1 MTTTYIGIDPGKH
14 TGVAVWD
21 RQGRYFTDVITLDF
35 FGALNFLKHYN
46 PTYTQIVIEDATQN
60 KPTFRRKGQRVGVA
74 DRMAQNVGSVKRDT
88 QLLIEWCER
97 HGFTVRK
104 VKPDQSKLNA
114 AAFKRTTKYIGRTSQ
129 HARDAAMLVY
139 DL

>member
-21 RQGRYFTDVITLDF
+21 KQGRYFTDVMTLDF

-46 PTYTQIVIEDATQN
+46 PAYTQVVIEDATQN
-60 KPTFRRKGQRVGVA
+60 KPTFRRKGQRIGVA

-88 QLLIEWCER
+88 QLLIEWCEQ
-97 HGFTVRK
+97 HGFAVLR
-104 VKPDQSKLNA
+104 VKPGKHKLKA
-114 AAFKRTTKYIGRTSQ
+114 DAFKRITEFTARTSQ
-129 HARDAAMLVY
+129 HARDAAMLVWGC
-139 DL
+139 